1 MARLSEREEFK
12 GKGMGKKK
20 AGNTTV
26 VNRRTEKNFMGMQ
39 TRRREK
45 EKKDMKVGMQKLD
58 EI

>member
-26 VNRRTEKNFMGMQ
+26 VNRRTERNFMGMQ

-45 EKKDMKVGMQKLD
+45 EKKLIKNT
-58 EI
+58 